1 MDRDRVAPEDDLA
14 GSARREP
21 TRHPA
26 GQASQ
31 SDPEAARRPTRRAR
45 SSTGPAHRAA
55 PAADGRAALGRL
67 GERLAAAH
75 LERSGYQIRARNVR
89 SPYGEID
96 LIAGRDEWLIFVEVR
111 ARQGDSFGDPV
122 ETLGPRKQ
130 ARLRATALDYCNR
143 LWEAGAPAELSWRID
158 LIAVRFDDR
167 GRLIELEHL
176 ENVVTD

>member
-1 MDRDRVAPEDDLA
+1 MDRDQVAPDDHRA
-14 GSARREP
+14 GSDHRTAARRP
-21 TRHPA
+21 P
-26 GQASQ
+26 GQAARS
-31 SDPEAARRPTRRAR
+31 SPGPERRPTRRV
-45 SSTGPAHRAA
+45 A
-55 PAADGRAALGRL
+55 PAVGGRAGLGRL

-75 LERSGYQIRARNVR
+75 LERLGYQIRARNVR

-96 LIAGRDEWLIFVEVR
+96 LIAGRDDWLIFVEVR
-111 ARQGDSFGDPV
+111 ARRGASFGDPV

>member
-1 MDRDRVAPEDDLA
+1 MGGR
-14 GSARREP
+14 
-21 TRHPA
+21 
-26 GQASQ
+26 
-31 SDPEAARRPTRRAR
+31 
-45 SSTGPAHRAA
+45 TG
-55 PAADGRAALGRL
+55 LGRL

-75 LERSGYQIRARNVR
+75 LERLGFQIRARNVR

-96 LIAGRDEWLIFVEVR
+96 LVAGRDDWLILVEVR
-111 ARQGDSFGDPV
+111 TRRGDAFGDPV